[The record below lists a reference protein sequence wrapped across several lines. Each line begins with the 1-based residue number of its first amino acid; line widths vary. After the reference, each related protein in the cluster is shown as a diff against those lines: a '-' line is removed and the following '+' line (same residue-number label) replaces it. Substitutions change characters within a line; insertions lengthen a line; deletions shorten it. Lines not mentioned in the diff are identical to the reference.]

1 MWKIM
6 ATKEEMRKFAM
17 KIESIVSTT
26 DYTYLEAIVQHC
38 KDTGLEVEVAATL
51 VNPTLKAKMQEQAEN
66 ANLLK
71 VKTSRLP
78 I

>member
-1 MWKIM
+1 M

-17 KIESIVSTT
+17 KIESLVANT

-38 KDTGLEVEVAATL
+38 KDTGLEIEVAATL
-51 VNPTLKAKMQEQAEN
+51 VNPTLKAKMQEQAEKV
-66 ANLLK
+66 NLLK

-78 I
+78 V

>member
-1 MWKIM
+1 M
-6 ATKEEMRKFAM
+6 ATKEEMRKFAI
-17 KIESIVSTT
+17 KIEGLVANT

-38 KDTGLEVEVAATL
+38 KDTGLEIEVAATL
-51 VNPTLKAKMQEQAEN
+51 VNPTLKAKMQEQAEK

-78 I
+78 V

>member
-1 MWKIM
+1 M

-17 KIESIVSTT
+17 KIESLVANT

-38 KDTGLEVEVAATL
+38 KDTGLEIEVAATL
-51 VNPTLKAKMQEQAEN
+51 VNPTLKAKMQEQAEK

>member
-17 KIESIVSTT
+17 KIESLVANT
-26 DYTYLEAIVQHC
+26 DYTYLEAIVEHC
-38 KDTGLEVEVAATL
+38 KVTGLEIEVAATL
-51 VNPTLKAKMQEQAEN
+51 VNPTLKAKMQEQAEK

-78 I
+78 V

>member
-1 MWKIM
+1 M
-6 ATKEEMRKFAM
+6 ATREELRKFAV
-17 KIESIVSTT
+17 KIEGMVANT
-26 DYTYLEAIVQHC
+26 DYTYLEAIVEYC
-38 KDTGLEVEVAATL
+38 KQTGLEIEVAASL
-51 VNPTLKAKMQEQAEN
+51 VNSTLKAKMQEQAEK

>member
-1 MWKIM
+1 M

-17 KIESIVSTT
+17 KIESLVANT

-38 KDTGLEVEVAATL
+38 KDTGLEIEVAATL
-51 VNPTLKAKMQEQAEN
+51 VNPTLKSKMQEQAEKV
-66 ANLLK
+66 NLLK

-78 I
+78 V

>member
-1 MWKIM
+1 M
-6 ATKEEMRKFAM
+6 ATREEMRKFAV
-17 KIESIVSTT
+17 KIEGMVANT
-26 DYTYLEAIVQHC
+26 DYTYLEAIVEYC
-38 KDTGLEVEVAATL
+38 KQTGLEIEVAASL
-51 VNPTLKAKMQEQAEN
+51 VNSTLEAKMQEQAEK

>member
-1 MWKIM
+1 M
-6 ATKEEMRKFAM
+6 ATREEMRKFAM
-17 KIESIVSTT
+17 KIEGMVANT
-26 DYTYLEAIVQHC
+26 DYTYLEAIVEYC
-38 KDTGLEVEVAATL
+38 KQTGLEIEVAASL
-51 VNPTLKAKMQEQAEN
+51 VNSTLKAKMQEQAEK

>member
-1 MWKIM
+1 M

-17 KIESIVSTT
+17 KIESLVANT

-38 KDTGLEVEVAATL
+38 KDTGLEIEVAATL
-51 VNPTLKAKMQEQAEN
+51 VNPTLKAKMQEQAEK

-78 I
+78 V

>member
-1 MWKIM
+1 M
-6 ATKEEMRKFAM
+6 ATREEMRKFAV
-17 KIESIVSTT
+17 KIEGMVANT
-26 DYTYLEAIVQHC
+26 DYTYLEAIVEYC
-38 KDTGLEVEVAATL
+38 KQTGLEIEVAASL
-51 VNPTLKAKMQEQAEN
+51 VNSTLKAKMQEQAEK